1 MAVCTTPGDGV
12 GNLTF
17 EFADRLPKTF
27 PAGRMLRLTQN
38 RSFTPEGIAMQD
50 ASASQPVA
58 IDPVGILATEV
69 LRDLY
74 VAVAGREPAAV
85 RSYRDEDA
93 LLLLLR
99 FENDEQGDDDAQNEE
114 NEQVSPFL
122 DTAFLAM
129 PGMVAS
135 AVEARTGQRLA
146 PGNLSVCADRGL
158 AVFAFS
164 ALEETSELSSDE
176 DIFRIDTDAMGA
188 STAPALGLAS

>member
-1 MAVCTTPGDGV
+1 MHDQTDSQ
-12 GNLTF
+12 L
-17 EFADRLPKTF
+17 
-27 PAGRMLRLTQN
+27 
-38 RSFTPEGIAMQD
+38 
-50 ASASQPVA
+50 AS
-58 IDPVGILATEV
+58 IDPVGLLATEV

-74 VAVAGREPAAV
+74 QAVAGREPAAV

-93 LLLLLR
+93 ILLLLR
-99 FENDEQGDDDAQNEE
+99 FEPAELVDGEVEDVA
-114 NEQVSPFL
+114 PFL

-164 ALEETSELSSDE
+164 ALEERAELESDE
-176 DIFRIDTDAMGA
+176 DLFRFDA
-188 STAPALGLAS
+188 APLSAGPGGHAPLRLAS

>member
-1 MAVCTTPGDGV
+1 
-12 GNLTF
+12 
-17 EFADRLPKTF
+17 
-27 PAGRMLRLTQN
+27 
-38 RSFTPEGIAMQD
+38 MQD
-50 ASASQPVA
+50 ATSNQSGS

-99 FENDEQGDDDAQNEE
+99 FENDERGDDDAEDE
-114 NEQVSPFL
+114 AVSPFL

-146 PGNLSVCADRGL
+146 PGNLSVCTDRGL

-164 ALEETSELSSDE
+164 ALEEPSELSADD
-176 DIFRIDTDAMGA
+176 DIFRIDADAMGPSA
-188 STAPALGLAS
+188 APALRLAS

>member
-1 MAVCTTPGDGV
+1 MHDQTDSQ
-12 GNLTF
+12 L
-17 EFADRLPKTF
+17 
-27 PAGRMLRLTQN
+27 
-38 RSFTPEGIAMQD
+38 
-50 ASASQPVA
+50 AS
-58 IDPVGILATEV
+58 IDPVGLLATEV

-74 VAVAGREPAAV
+74 QAVAGHEPAAV

-93 LLLLLR
+93 ILLLLR
-99 FENDEQGDDDAQNEE
+99 FEPSELAEE
-114 NEQVSPFL
+114 EGEDIAPFL

-164 ALEETSELSSDE
+164 ALEERSELESDE
-176 DIFRIDTDAMGA
+176 DLFRFDA
-188 STAPALGLAS
+188 APLRLAS